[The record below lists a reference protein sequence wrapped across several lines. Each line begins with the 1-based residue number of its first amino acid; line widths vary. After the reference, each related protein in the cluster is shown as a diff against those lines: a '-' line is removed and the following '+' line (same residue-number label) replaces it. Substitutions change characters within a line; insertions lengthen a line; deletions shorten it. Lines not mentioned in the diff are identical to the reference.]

1 LIFAEPRLL
10 EQMDIK
16 VFVDTPDDIRFIRR
30 LRRDLAERGRTVE
43 SVIEQYIATVRP
55 MHMQFVEPSKR
66 HADVII
72 PEGGH
77 NLVSI
82 DLLSGKIRREA
93 GQCFINCWRSTLSE
107 DFESLIEA
115 AKGARL
121 QSVAPF
127 SNFQVGAA
135 VRTANGKVY
144 TGCNV
149 ESASYGLTVCAE
161 RVAIWKALSEGER
174 QFTELAVVADTV
186 TLTPP
191 CGTCRQIIWEFARDA
206 AIVFA
211 NLNGES
217 EEFHIADLLPRAFD
231 ARFLKKK

>member
-1 LIFAEPRLL
+1 
-10 EQMDIK
+10 M
-16 VFVDTPDDIRFIRR
+16 
-30 LRRDLAERGRTVE
+30 
-43 SVIEQYIATVRP
+43 
-55 MHMQFVEPSKR
+55 
-66 HADVII
+66 
-72 PEGGH
+72 
-77 NLVSI
+77 
-82 DLLSGKIRREA
+82 SG
-93 GQCFINCWRSTLSE
+93 
-107 DFESLIEA
+107 DFGPLIEA
-115 AKGARL
+115 ATAARL

-135 VRTANGKVY
+135 VRTASGKVY

-174 QFTELAVVADTV
+174 QFTELAVVADTE

-191 CGTCRQIIWEFARDA
+191 CGTCRQIIWEFARGA
-206 AIVFA
+206 VIVFA
-211 NLNGES
+211 NLDGQS